1 MRDTKLDEM
10 PRVNHESLSGILA
23 FEVAEQPFGVLLGYV
38 VEVLRA
44 VAVTKILKAPPAVE
58 GIVNLRGTVVPVLDV
73 RTRFGLPPKPAR
85 PADRMIVVRA
95 KQRQAILRVDR
106 TIDIINPGPSD
117 FDRGKAASSDHAK
130 GAVKL
135 SDGLLL
141 IYDVDSF
148 LSDTDAKLFD
158 IALAG
163 EAKA

>member
-1 MRDTKLDEM
+1 MRNTILDEM
-10 PRVNHESLSGILA
+10 PSVNHESPSGILA
-23 FEVAEQPFGVLLGYV
+23 FEVAEQPFGVLLDNV

-44 VAVTKILKAPPAVE
+44 VAITKILKAPPAVE

-73 RTRFGLPPKPAR
+73 RTRFGFPPKQAE

-106 TIDIINPGPSD
+106 TIDIINPGPNN
-117 FDRGKAASSDHAK
+117 FDRGKAASSNHAK

-148 LSDTDAKLFD
+148 LSDADANLFD
-158 IALAG
+158 VALADVT
-163 EAKA
+163 KA